1 MLYVAMFVCISVT
14 PIDSDRGQEI
24 AEKRQAFQLC
34 YVASY
39 SAYRDTVDLEIS
51 ALNIFRLL
59 IFRVVLF
66 SSLEHT
72 DEN

>member
-1 MLYVAMFVCISVT
+1 MSAMGCSGSTVT
-14 PIDSDRGQEI
+14 MVGSGPLFNC
-24 AEKRQAFQLC
+24 AEW
-34 YVASY
+34 S
-39 SAYRDTVDLEIS
+39 TVDPEIF
-51 ALNIFRLL
+51 ALNILRLL

>member
-1 MLYVAMFVCISVT
+1 MREASGVREGKIREWMT
-14 PIDSDRGQEI
+14 QTGRRGGEGV
-24 AEKRQAFQLC
+24 EEDLC
-34 YVASY
+34 HST
-39 SAYRDTVDLEIS
+39 TVDPEIF
-51 ALNIFRLL
+51 ALNVFRLL

>member
-1 MLYVAMFVCISVT
+1 MFHLYGYKSQDGDLVRCLVHKGADVNIKNKDGVSEW
-14 PIDSDRGQEI
+14 D
-24 AEKRQAFQLC
+24 C
-34 YVASY
+34 Y
-39 SAYRDTVDLEIS
+39 TVDPEIF
-51 ALNIFRLL
+51 ALNILCLL